1 MPNDAKWGDENCD
14 WKFFR
19 AVHERMRADD
29 EEVFRQNMFKV
40 KLNDDDHIIIF
51 VYSKSKS
58 GLNIFNNMNYQWDWE
73 VLIWVLVIELNS
85 YPNI

>member
-1 MPNDAKWGDENCD
+1 
-14 WKFFR
+14 
-19 AVHERMRADD
+19 MRADD

-58 GLNIFNNMNYQWDWE
+58 GLNIFNNMNYQ
-73 VLIWVLVIELNS
+73 
-85 YPNI
+85 